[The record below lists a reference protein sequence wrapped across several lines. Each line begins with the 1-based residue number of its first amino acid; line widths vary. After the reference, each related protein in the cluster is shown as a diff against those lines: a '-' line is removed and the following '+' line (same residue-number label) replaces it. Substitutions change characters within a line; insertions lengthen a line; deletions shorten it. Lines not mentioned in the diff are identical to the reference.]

1 MAENSKQTEKSRDR
15 QKNRNRDRQKNR
27 DRWKNGDMDM
37 NRNTGHQNVHRQIR
51 KLGKSK
57 IVPLTESSR
66 HYTVENKV
74 DN

>member
-1 MAENSKQTEKSRDR
+1 MNI
-15 QKNRNRDRQKNR
+15 
-27 DRWKNGDMDM
+27 
-37 NRNTGHQNVHRQIR
+37 NRNTEHQNVHRQIT
-51 KLGKSK
+51 KLGKSE

>member
-1 MAENSKQTEKSRDR
+1 MNI
-15 QKNRNRDRQKNR
+15 
-27 DRWKNGDMDM
+27 
-37 NRNTGHQNVHRQIR
+37 NRNTGHQNVHRQIT
-51 KLGKSK
+51 KLGRHSEI